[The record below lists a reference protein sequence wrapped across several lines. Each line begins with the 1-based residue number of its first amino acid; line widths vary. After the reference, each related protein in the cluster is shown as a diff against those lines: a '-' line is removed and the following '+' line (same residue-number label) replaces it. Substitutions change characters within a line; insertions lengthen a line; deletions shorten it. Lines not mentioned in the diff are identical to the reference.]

1 MCAVP
6 PDPSFGTERR
16 ATSAGRKNH
25 PLRLATTFDLLKLK
39 KKGILGDGSAALG
52 AVAEGS
58 AAAD

>member
-39 KKGILGDGSAALG
+39 KMGILGDGSALG